1 MTDGEAAKLARRI
14 DEWNWKIV
22 LAMEELRKHP
32 NGEAMHERMVD
43 NGFGAPSTA
52 EHVVHEQFQHPEA
65 WEVQEFRIV
74 HRAARLAVATRRGG
88 R

>member
-1 MTDGEAAKLARRI
+1 MTDGDAANLARRI

-32 NGEAMHERMVD
+32 NGQAMMDRMVD
-43 NGFGAPSTA
+43 NGFGTPSLA

-65 WEVQEFRIV
+65 WDVDEFRIA
-74 HRAARLAVATRRGG
+74 HRGAKRAVATRRGS